1 MSLTTRSVKITAADT
16 SRDATGTAYEL
27 FKATTDCYIDR
38 VIFQALGTNAAT
50 AARVFINVA
59 TPTTLGENNYLHRE
73 VTLAST
79 TAIETAAVTPVE
91 LVLDVYL
98 SAGQRLLVTV
108 GTAPTAGITASVAVG
123 NRYGDFNAA

>member
-1 MSLTTRSVKITAADT
+1 MSLTTESVKITAADT

-27 FKATTDCYIDR
+27 FRATGGCYVDR
-38 VIFQALGTNAAT
+38 VIFQPLGTNAAT

-59 TPTTLGENNYLHRE
+59 TPVTLGENNYLHRE
-73 VTLAST
+73 VTLGGT
-79 TAIETAAVTPVE
+79 TASETAALAAVE

-123 NRYGDFNAA
+123 NRYSDFNAA